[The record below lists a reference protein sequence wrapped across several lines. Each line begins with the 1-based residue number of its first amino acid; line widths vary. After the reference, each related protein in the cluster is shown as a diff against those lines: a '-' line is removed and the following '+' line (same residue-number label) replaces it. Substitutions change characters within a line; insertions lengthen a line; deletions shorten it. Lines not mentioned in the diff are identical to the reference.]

1 MALLRFVCRDLLKV
15 FDNENKFI
23 DQVRDFIESKALKPK
38 HARRVIID
46 YYQNKPELELRLLR
60 TLDNGFE

>member
-15 FDNENKFI
+15 FNNENKFI

-38 HARRVIID
+38 HARRVI
-46 YYQNKPELELRLLR
+46 KEKELREQASNAGR
-60 TLDNGFE
+60 GP